1 MTNLINWNPLRE
13 FREVS
18 NCLSGLMN
26 RGSYFSDHGNDGN
39 LSGTDWMPVV
49 DISEDDST
57 YRIEAE
63 VPGVAREDISVTVDN
78 GILSLGGERKCE
90 NGQQQGRVYRTERCY
105 GSFKRNFRIPED
117 ADGDTV
123 KAEFKNGLLSVAL
136 PKVEQPKPK
145 QIEVKVS

>member
-26 RGSYFSDHGNDGN
+26 RGSYLSDHGNDGN

-78 GILSLGGERKCE
+78 GILSLCGERKCE
-90 NGQQQGRVYRTERCY
+90 NGEQQGRVYRTERCY

>member
-26 RGSYFSDHGNDGN
+26 RGVYVSNDGDDGN
-39 LSGTDWMPVV
+39 LSRADWMPVV
-49 DISEDDST
+49 DITEDESS

-78 GILSLGGERKCE
+78 GILSLCGERRSE
-90 NGQQQGRVYRTERCY
+90 SGEQQGRVHRTERCY
-105 GSFKRNFRIPED
+105 GSFKRNFRVPED
-117 ADGDTV
+117 ADGDAV
-123 KAEFKNGLLSVAL
+123 KAGFKNGLLSVTL